1 MCKKPIF
8 HSVITVMISE
18 TQKGVLIK
26 FGNHLE
32 TLRKSKKLSFRKL
45 ALNCDIDYS
54 DIKKI
59 EKGEKNITFL
69 TMVELAKGL
78 GVPLKE
84 MLDF

>member
-1 MCKKPIF
+1 
-8 HSVITVMISE
+8 MISE
-18 TQKGVLIK
+18 TQKDLLLK
-26 FGNHLE
+26 FGDHLE

-59 EKGEKNITFL
+59 EKGEKNITLL

-78 GVPLKE
+78 GIPLKE
-84 MLDF
+84 ILDF